1 MIPPGLKNRLA
12 RGFGDRRGVPA
23 NTDFRFSMRGVMV
36 FDRFWLLEVRD
47 VARTKKSELREQIRQ
62 DLIDQLERQG
72 IYGRHYLDL
81 VEDYMALWDTK
92 NALIEDIKKRGVM
105 TKYQNGQNQ
114 WGYKKNDSVGNL
126 VKVNKQM
133 LELLKELGLRAADF
147 EADSDDDEEM

>member
-1 MIPPGLKNRLA
+1 
-12 RGFGDRRGVPA
+12 
-23 NTDFRFSMRGVMV
+23 
-36 FDRFWLLEVRD
+36 LEVRG
-47 VARTKKSELREQIRQ
+47 VAKIKKDELREQIRQ

-92 NALIEDIKKRGVM
+92 NALISDIKKRGVM
-105 TKYQNGQNQ
+105 IKYQNGENQ

-133 LELLKELGLRAADF
+133 LELLRELGLRAADF

>member
-1 MIPPGLKNRLA
+1 VA
-12 RGFGDRRGVPA
+12 
-23 NTDFRFSMRGVMV
+23 
-36 FDRFWLLEVRD
+36 LEQFAKFLGVRD

-92 NALIEDIKKRGVM
+92 NALISDIKKRGVM
-105 TKYQNGQNQ
+105 IKYQNGENQ

-133 LELLKELGLRAADF
+133 LELLRELGLRAADF